1 MVINGEGCV
10 ILYTESVEKMKNK
23 GKQSPDLAG
32 FKPAQCRWVVM
43 SWQADLQHVRTRV

>member
-10 ILYTESVEKMKNK
+10 NILYIESVEKMKNK
-23 GKQSPDLAG
+23 GPDLAG